1 MAELVKAGGG
11 GVVLWTLAEDPKA
24 DAVLIVGN
32 SERWHIR
39 RAFLD
44 VCSPIFAALPDQ
56 SEIPV
61 IDFTVDQMDL
71 FLKFV
76 HPRLHWTVSINVSSI
91 LAVAPVA
98 HFYEVEPMIEK
109 FVTYLQENYN
119 ECITKASDNTLDAIV
134 MVERLR
140 KRTDGEPCPWNDE
153 ILKQIFVKRIYTP
166 QEMEFAVNP
175 DCRGNRF
182 VIGPDPASKAVID
195 MNRWNSMKP
204 ETQEAVLLQ
213 ADFYMK
219 RQNFYPLRVRSTE
232 KSPKLGSGYF
242 FCFFGWWCAIFGP
255 I

>member
-1 MAELVKAGGG
+1 M
-11 GVVLWTLAEDPKA
+11 VLWALAEDPKA

-76 HPRLHWTVSINVSSI
+76 HPRLHWTVSIDVSSI

-119 ECITKASDNTLDAIV
+119 KCTHASDITLDAIV
-134 MVERLR
+134 MMERLR
-140 KRTDGEPCPWNDE
+140 KRTDGEPCPWNDV

-166 QEMEFAVNP
+166 QKTKSEFSNP
-175 DCRGNRF
+175 RGGHYGHVRT
-182 VIGPDPASKAVID
+182 VPDPTSKAVID
-195 MNRWNSMKP
+195 MNRWNAMKP
-204 ETQEAVLLQ
+204 ETQEAVLLL
-213 ADFYMK
+213 AGASM
-219 RQNFYPLRVRSTE
+219 RH
-232 KSPKLGSGYF
+232 
-242 FCFFGWWCAIFGP
+242 
-255 I
+255 

>member
-1 MAELVKAGGG
+1 MAELVKAGDG

-44 VCSPIFAALPDQ
+44 VCSPIFAALSDQ

-76 HPRLHWTVSINVSSI
+76 HPRLHWTVSIDVSSI

-119 ECITKASDNTLDAIV
+119 ELRYTDASDITLDAIV
-134 MVERLR
+134 MMERLR
-140 KRTDGEPCPWNDE
+140 KRTNGEPCPWNDH

-166 QEMEFAVNP
+166 QKTKTEEKKRARCEFADRTRP
-175 DCRGNRF
+175 SQQGRD
-182 VIGPDPASKAVID
+182 
-195 MNRWNSMKP
+195 
-204 ETQEAVLLQ
+204 
-213 ADFYMK
+213 
-219 RQNFYPLRVRSTE
+219 
-232 KSPKLGSGYF
+232 
-242 FCFFGWWCAIFGP
+242 
-255 I
+255 

>member
-1 MAELVKAGGG
+1 MGLGLGSIFQLSLRSLKRTPVAMAELVKAGDG

-76 HPRLHWTVSINVSSI
+76 HPRLHWTVSIDVSSI

-119 ECITKASDNTLDAIV
+119 EKCTNASDDDDDDDDDDVDITLDAIV
-134 MVERLR
+134 MMERLR
-140 KRTDGEPCPWNDE
+140 KRTDGEPCPWNDV
-153 ILKQIFVKRIYTP
+153 ILKQIFEKRIYTP
-166 QEMEFAVNP
+166 QKTLVGWQ
-175 DCRGNRF
+175 RRT
-182 VIGPDPASKAVID
+182 VPDPASKAVID
-195 MNRWNSMKP
+195 MNRWNAMKP
-204 ETQEAVLLQ
+204 ETQEAVLLL
-213 ADFYMK
+213 AGASM
-219 RQNFYPLRVRSTE
+219 RH
-232 KSPKLGSGYF
+232 
-242 FCFFGWWCAIFGP
+242 
-255 I
+255 